1 MHARRCCP
9 WFNVCWTILALSW
22 AMPLAGTYA
31 QDGTAQTDSNT
42 AAANTAVPN
51 TAADEGGGTCD
62 GCLDEVASPDD
73 HSANRE
79 FFTGSK
85 ANDRDADGATPTP
98 SAAVFSLAML
108 AIGAAAFF
116 LRRWFAM

>member
-1 MHARRCCP
+1 MHTQRRYP

-22 AMPLAGTYA
+22 GMPLAGTYA
-31 QDGTAQTDSNT
+31 QNGTAKT
-42 AAANTAVPN
+42 APN

-62 GCLDEVASPDD
+62 GCLDEAAIQSDG
-73 HSANRE
+73 SANRD

-85 ANDRDADGATPTP
+85 ANDRDADDAIPTP

-108 AIGAAAFF
+108 AIGTAAFF